1 MQKQKV
7 LTISILISQRPDTV
21 KKCLDSVKPIL
32 EELDAELIL
41 TDTGCGE
48 EVRGIIEE
56 YTDNII
62 DFTWCRDF
70 SKARNVGLKQAKGE
84 WFLFLDDDEWFDDVS
99 ELISFFKSGEY
110 KKYGLATYYQRNYMD
125 AEGRDYEDLLV
136 GRTIKLEED
145 IEFIYS
151 IHECFNRVPGA
162 TKVLNTFVH
171 HYGYVYK
178 TEADRQAHSERNISL
193 LLVEHEK
200 DPYNLKHI
208 LQLVQEY
215 NAVDRY
221 DDSIKF
227 SLKGIEYDRQGKT
240 TQRFCRNSLFVN
252 IINCYMD
259 KRDFNHIIEVGNQY
273 IKEENLDDL
282 AKATIYLRLA
292 PSYYENQEYK
302 LALEAAENYWK
313 IYGQQK
319 KTPEKYISYVTNI
332 TASAFRP
339 GNCNILIC
347 VAVRICLALEE
358 YAKALNWFEKL
369 CLKDDSLIILNMM
382 MDDLLDYLPR
392 LEGKDYD
399 AVLKICNTLLEK
411 KGLED
416 YFIERIEWN
425 CHKASDSERTRLLLK
440 YHELKVD
447 SPFFQLIDVLK
458 LAEDGANADEITQAM
473 TRLCKDNINLCFRSM
488 LVYRVWEIAAEAGAD
503 ISGVI
508 QNITYSVWDKT
519 VLSYSKKYYWE
530 EMEKF
535 HQWLT
540 SIIDK
545 DEIHY
550 LSWSRAYLFEWLR
563 KTALELKGGD
573 SSTESETEALK
584 EIKRGF
590 DLNLVEYARCSM
602 ALTSR
607 IYRPEILALD
617 TGVLPEDGQAGFYLA
632 EWKNNM
638 EKRQYPEAISS
649 LKEIQKRVPA
659 WAQVVQI
666 CLKDI
671 EKELEQQKNA
681 RDELFQLGEQLKKKA
696 AEYIAAGQQEAARM
710 ILMQLKTILP
720 EDKEIDNMLS
730 QL

>member
-7 LTISILISQRPDTV
+7 LTISILISKRPDTV
-21 KKCLDSVKPIL
+21 RKCLDSIKPIL

-62 DFTWCRDF
+62 DFVWCRDF
-70 SKARNVGLKQAKGE
+70 SKARNVGLKRAKGE
-84 WFLFLDDDEWFDDVS
+84 WFLFLDDDEWFDDVT
-99 ELISFFKSGEY
+99 ELIDFFKSGEY

-125 AEGRDYEDLLV
+125 EEGRDYEDLLV
-136 GRTIKLEED
+136 GRTIKLEKD

-151 IHECFNRVPGA
+151 IHECFNRVPGD
-162 TKVLNTFVH
+162 TKVLSTFVH

-178 TEADRQAHSERNISL
+178 TKAEHQAHAERNISL

-215 NAVDRY
+215 NSVERY
-221 DDSIKF
+221 EDSLEL

-252 IINCYMD
+252 VIDCYMH
-259 KRDFNHIIEVGNQY
+259 KEDFERIIEVGNRY
-273 IKEENLDDL
+273 LEKEELDDL
-282 AKATIYLRLA
+282 AKAVIYFRLS
-292 PSYYENQEYK
+292 PSYYEKGQYT
-302 LALEAAENYWK
+302 LSLEAAQKYWTACK
-313 IYGQQK
+313 IQEEK
-319 KTPEKYISYVTNI
+319 PEEYVAYITNI
-332 TASAFRP
+332 TASAFRL
-339 GNCNILIC
+339 GYRNILVC
-347 VAVRICLALEE
+347 VAVRSCLALGE
-358 YAKALNWFEKL
+358 YEQALVWLERL
-369 CLKDDSLIILNMM
+369 YLKGNQMIILNRML
-382 MDDLLDYLPR
+382 DDLVDLLPKV
-392 LEGKDYD
+392 EGKDYE

-425 CHKASDSERTRLLLK
+425 CHKASDSERIRLLLK
-440 YHELKVD
+440 YHELEVD

-638 EKRQYPEAISS
+638 AKRQYPEAISS